1 MSSLHTK
8 IIEIANKVAKIPGL
22 KKLLKPIYYPF
33 KDYLKKQQKKRFKAN
48 ALSMIS
54 DFTSCL
60 DKNHVRYTIAFGTLL
75 GGIREKGFIK
85 HDLDIDLA
93 MWHDE
98 RPENLPQILSEVG
111 FKLAHTFTVED
122 GKLGL
127 EETYTKNGVGIDIF
141 YFFPAINEYPYCCD
155 FLEYNGAATHS
166 ASMKK
171 YGRVLARRIELPMTK
186 ERMIIDF
193 ESIKLYA
200 PINAHEL
207 LAFRYGADYM
217 IPNPEWGITSF
228 DNHIIKWPEVK
239 AVYIE

>member
-1 MSSLHTK
+1 MSKFQNKLA
-8 IIEIANKVAKIPGL
+8 EIANKAACIPGV
-22 KKLLKPIYYPF
+22 KKVLKPIYYPI
-33 KDYLKKQQKKRFKAN
+33 KEYLKKRNNKLFKNN
-48 ALSMIS
+48 ALSVIS

-60 DKNHVRYTIAFGTLL
+60 DKNNIPYTIAFGTLL

-93 MWHDE
+93 MWRDE
-98 RPENLPQILSEVG
+98 RPDNLPQILSEVG
-111 FKLAHTFTVED
+111 FKLAHTFSVED

-141 YFFPAINEYPYCCD
+141 YFYPAINEYPYCCD
-155 FLEYNGAATHS
+155 FLGYEGAVTHAS
-166 ASMKK
+166 SMKK
-171 YGRVLARRIELPMTK
+171 HGRVLARRIEMPMNK

-193 ESIKLYA
+193 ESLKLYA
-200 PINAHEL
+200 PTNAHEL
-207 LAFRYGADYM
+207 LAFRYGPDYM

-239 AVYIE
+239 AIYIE